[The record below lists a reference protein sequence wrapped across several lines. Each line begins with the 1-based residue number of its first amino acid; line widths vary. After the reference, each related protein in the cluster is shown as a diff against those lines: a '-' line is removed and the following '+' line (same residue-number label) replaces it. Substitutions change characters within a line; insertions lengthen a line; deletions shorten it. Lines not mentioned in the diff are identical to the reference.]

1 MNKVYDRPTLNM
13 SAIMGANATEVLTE
27 ILVSMKNAVGDL
39 LAEKTY
45 IAIQS
50 GILAGTP
57 EDFGVV
63 RYSAHLKKDYK
74 ANPDW
79 VKLPK
84 EDQPNYVKYFE
95 SPPVVQISIN
105 FPGLCQIRVTANTR
119 EDGSVVYDTI
129 RSDVEGALSTLTYDD
144 IMKSIESVKTLGL
157 LTAPQFVEKLD

>member
-1 MNKVYDRPTLNM
+1 
-13 SAIMGANATEVLTE
+13 MGANATEVLTE
-27 ILVSMKNAVGDL
+27 ILVSMKKAVGDL
-39 LAEKTY
+39 LADKTY

-79 VKLPK
+79 LKLPK
-84 EDQPNYVKYFE
+84 ADQPNYVKYFD
-95 SPPVVQISIN
+95 SAPVVQISIN
-105 FPGLCQIRVTANTR
+105 FPALCQIRVTANTR
-119 EDGSVVYDTI
+119 EDGTVVYETI

-144 IMKSIESVKTLGL
+144 IMKSIESIKAVGL
-157 LTAPQFVEKLD
+157 LTAPQYVEKLD

>member
-13 SAIMGANATEVLTE
+13 SAIMSANATEVLTD
-27 ILVSMKNAVGDL
+27 ILVSMKNAVGGL

-84 EDQPNYVKYFE
+84 EDQPNFVKYFE
-95 SPPVVQISIN
+95 SPPVFHYHPFLASPPPQYSSSHIHHKIH
-105 FPGLCQIRVTANTR
+105 LHYQ
-119 EDGSVVYDTI
+119 
-129 RSDVEGALSTLTYDD
+129 RSNIHSRWR
-144 IMKSIESVKTLGL
+144 
-157 LTAPQFVEKLD
+157 